1 MRDCTRSNTGE
12 SSVISNWFGLHQTIS
27 HFFGDISVILD
38 LWGCF
43 WGLCGVLSSKSR
55 ILSCCIG
62 NMELLSTQ
70 CRGILP
76 HFSLKGKSHG
86 FSRLGQE
93 PGVYSRVMVGWHFNT
108 HVSSATLA
116 ILSSYDG
123 YLRNQSSASQ
133 DNTDTSRS
141 EEWHRGSLS
150 IWHSDIGIPNNIQK
164 FSGIVNIWSSEL
176 HLALE
181 ISKGYEAPFRV
192 EVET

>member
-1 MRDCTRSNTGE
+1 MGDCTRSNTGE
-12 SSVISNWFGLHQTIS
+12 SGVISNWFGLHQTIS
-27 HFFGDISVILD
+27 HSFGDISVILD

-43 WGLCGVLSSKSR
+43 WGLSGVLSSKSR
-55 ILSCCIG
+55 ILWCCIG
-62 NMELLSTQ
+62 NMELLSMQ
-70 CRGILP
+70 CSWIFP
-76 HFSLKGKSHG
+76 HFSLMGKSHG
-86 FSRLGQE
+86 FSRLRQV

-123 YLRNQSSASQ
+123 YLRNLSPAPE
-133 DNTDTSRS
+133 DNTDASRS